1 MPKIMNI
8 FTCFYT
14 QPSCIHN
21 TEVHS
26 TCMISLLVFY
36 AQNAPIFNY
45 HENKK
50 NIGIS

>member
-14 QPSCIHN
+14 QPSCIH